1 MEFNLLRYPTG
12 VRQQRLRQQLWVFL
26 IGLVGSLLLAWVGL
40 QWLAMSTGTLR
51 QDLQR
56 LQAQVTQQQAQV
68 KAAQQRVHD
77 LQVRQRQQNHLTRVS
92 QQQQALADVHAALQ
106 EEAPR
111 SGLKFQRLQIESGR
125 LELQALAPD
134 IHSMGQTGERLSE
147 RLGQTLLV
155 TGLNEVVARDEGAS
169 VRSGVGNLAVAVT
182 WQGTWP
188 VLQTDMRQAAAQRLG
203 VGHAPVLAP

>member
-1 MEFNLLRYPTG
+1 MEFNLLRYPTA
-12 VRQQRLRQQLWVFL
+12 VRQQRLRQQLWAFL

-40 QWLAMSTGTLR
+40 QWLAMSTGALR
-51 QDLQR
+51 QDLRR

-106 EEAPR
+106 DEAPR

-169 VRSGVGNLAVAVT
+169 VRAGVANLAVAVT

-188 VLQTDMRQAAAQRLG
+188 VLQTDRRQDAALLSG
-203 VGHAPVLAP
+203 VGHAPALAP